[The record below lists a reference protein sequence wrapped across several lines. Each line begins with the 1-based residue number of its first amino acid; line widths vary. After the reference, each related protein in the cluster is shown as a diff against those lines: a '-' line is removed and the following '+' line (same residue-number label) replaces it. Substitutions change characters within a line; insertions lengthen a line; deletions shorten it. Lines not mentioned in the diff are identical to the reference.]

1 MPDPALVAE
10 IAKAVAEKAKKKKK
24 KKGSSA
30 TPNADPGISGDILGA
45 GRANL
50 KANPFTVFTKR

>member
-10 IAKAVAEKAKKKKK
+10 IAKKAAKKAKRKKKRK
-24 KKGSSA
+24 ARSA
-30 TPNADPGISGDILGA
+30 TPNNDPGIGGDILGA
-45 GRANL
+45 GRASL